1 MNYELESIIITPNN
15 EDGEDYGWMVR
26 AEYDHDI
33 KYTYHNNVKDLARQL
48 MLLIEDNTEDKI

>member
-33 KYTYHNNVKDLARQL
+33 KYTYHNDVKSLVKQVT
-48 MLLIEDNTEDKI
+48 LLIEDDKEDTR